1 MDMTDKIMYEPN
13 ADRYGKMKYPYCG
26 KSGLRLPVISLGLWQ
41 NFGEGDDFENQ
52 KRMVLRAFDHGITHF
67 DIANNYGPP
76 GGAAELNFGRI
87 LHHELSAYRNELV
100 ISTKAGFPMWRGP
113 YGDGG
118 SRKYLISSLDASLTR
133 LGLDYVDIFYHHRPD
148 PATPLEE
155 TMMALSDIVI
165 SGRALYI
172 GLSNYTKEQLEDAV
186 KILKELKTP
195 LLIIQPRYNMIDRA
209 AEETGLLKAASKAG
223 AGCICYSPLAQ
234 GILTDKYINGI
245 PEGSRA
251 SKSRFLRASSIT
263 PELIEK
269 IKKLNELAAS
279 RGQTL
284 AQMALAWVK
293 NNPAVTSVLIGASR
307 PEQIDDAVGMME
319 HPDFTA
325 EELAEIDKI
334 ILGS

>member
-1 MDMTDKIMYEPN
+1 MEKTGKVLYEPN
-13 ADRYGKMKYPYCG
+13 ADRYGKMKYPHCG
-26 KSGLRLPVISLGLWQ
+26 KSGLRLPVVSLGLWH
-41 NFGEGDDFENQ
+41 NFGKGDDFENQ
-52 KRMVLRAFDHGITHF
+52 KRMILRAFDHGITHF

-87 LHHELSAYRNELV
+87 LHDELSSYRNELV

-118 SRKYLISSLDASLTR
+118 SRKYLLASLDASLAR
-133 LGLDYVDIFYHHRPD
+133 LGLEYVDIFYHHRPD
-148 PATPLEE
+148 PSTPLEE
-155 TMMALSDIVI
+155 TMMALSDIVK

-172 GLSNYTKEQLEDAV
+172 GLSNYTTEQFEDAV
-186 KILKELKTP
+186 KILCELKTP
-195 LLIIQPRYNMIDRA
+195 LLILQPRYNMLDRT
-209 AEETGLLKAASKAG
+209 AEETGLLKAASKADV
-223 AGCICYSPLAQ
+223 GCICYSPLAQ
-234 GILTDKYINGI
+234 GILTDKYIGGI

-251 SKSRFLRASSIT
+251 SKNRFLRSSSIA
-263 PELIEK
+263 PDLIEK
-269 IKKLNELAAS
+269 IKKLNELASS

-325 EELAEIDKI
+325 EELSKIDKI
-334 ILGS
+334 IRGS

>member
-1 MDMTDKIMYEPN
+1 
-13 ADRYGKMKYPYCG
+13 
-26 KSGLRLPVISLGLWQ
+26 
-41 NFGEGDDFENQ
+41 
-52 KRMVLRAFDHGITHF
+52 MVLRAFDHGITHF

-100 ISTKAGFPMWRGP
+100 ISTKAGFLTWRGP

-118 SRKYLISSLDASLTR
+118 SWKYLISSLDASLTR
-133 LGLDYVDIFYHHRPD
+133 FGLDYVDIFYHHRPD

-155 TMMALSDIVI
+155 TMMAPSDIVK

-209 AEETGLLKAASKAG
+209 AEETGPLKARIKG
-223 AGCICYSPLAQ
+223 RCRMHMLQPFAQ

-269 IKKLNELAAS
+269 IKKLNELALFS
-279 RGQTL
+279 RTDTCT
-284 AQMALAWVK
+284 
-293 NNPAVTSVLIGASR
+293 N
-307 PEQIDDAVGMME
+307 
-319 HPDFTA
+319 
-325 EELAEIDKI
+325 
-334 ILGS
+334 GSCMGEGG

>member
-1 MDMTDKIMYEPN
+1 MEKTDKNLYEPN
-13 ADRYGKMKYPYCG
+13 ADRYGKMKYPHCG
-26 KSGLRLPVISLGLWQ
+26 KRGLRLPVVSLGLWQ

-87 LHHELSAYRNELV
+87 LHHELSSYRNELV

-118 SRKYLISSLDASLTR
+118 SRKYLLASLDASLAR

-155 TMMALSDIVI
+155 IMMALSDIVK

-172 GLSNYTKEQLEDAV
+172 GLSNYTTEQLEAAV
-186 KILKELKTP
+186 KILRELKTP
-195 LLIIQPRYNMIDRA
+195 LLIIQPRYNMLDRA

-234 GILTDKYINGI
+234 GILTDKYIGGI

-293 NNPAVTSVLIGASR
+293 NNPAVTSILIGASR

-319 HPDFTA
+319 HSDFTA

>member
-1 MDMTDKIMYEPN
+1 
-13 ADRYGKMKYPYCG
+13 MKYPHCG
-26 KSGLRLPVISLGLWQ
+26 KRGLRLPVVSLGLWQ

-87 LHHELSAYRNELV
+87 LHHELSSYRNELV

-118 SRKYLISSLDASLTR
+118 SRKYLLASLDASLAR

-155 TMMALSDIVI
+155 TMMALSDIVK

-172 GLSNYTKEQLEDAV
+172 GLSNYTTEQLEAAV
-186 KILKELKTP
+186 KILRELKTP
-195 LLIIQPRYNMIDRA
+195 LLIIQPRYNMLDRA

-234 GILTDKYINGI
+234 GILTDKYIGGI

-293 NNPAVTSVLIGASR
+293 NNPAVTSILIGASR

-319 HPDFTA
+319 HSDFTA